1 MARSCTNT
9 PIQIPHGWSRG
20 ISLTIWGN
28 WGCTA
33 HNPIGPDTDK
43 FNAAASAI
51 QDLTGKATVTP
62 ADLSRLQTL
71 GLRFNC
77 SHCMRTIDDPIAAA
91 SRNSGSVCVHSSGV
105 PFNS

>member
-1 MARSCTNT
+1 MVSLSIAERVHYGT
-9 PIQIPHGWSRG
+9 PRLYIV
-20 ISLTIWGN
+20 
-28 WGCTA
+28 
-33 HNPIGPDTDK
+33 GPDTDK

-91 SRNSGSVCVHSSGV
+91 SRNSGSVCVHSSAQ